1 MRGTAGVILLLL
13 FSVPSLAQESVT
25 QETNAPSVRWYQLN
39 TPNFRILYPKGFD
52 DQAQRVANS
61 LETVREPEGHTMGT
75 VPKKISVILQNQS
88 SLSNGF
94 VTLAP
99 RRSEFYTM
107 PSQNYNF
114 VGTNDW
120 LNILTSHEYRHMV
133 QFQRSITGFNKVF
146 NLLFGQQAVAAMGF
160 AAAPQWFWEGDAV
173 VTETAFTKSGRGRI
187 PNFDLVFRTNLS
199 EGRVFNYHKQYL
211 RSYKHNI
218 PNHYVLGYNM
228 VSYLRQKTGDPMI
241 WEKVT
246 GRSWATPFIPFA
258 FSNSLK
264 KETGM
269 YVTDLYREM
278 AGARQKEYEA
288 MTKGLAFTPFDRHT
302 VRTTKAYTDYSFP
315 QPLDNG
321 NVVVTKSGIGDIEQ
335 LVVLTPDGK
344 ELKRYV
350 QGIINDAGM
359 LSAAGQRV
367 VWNEYRYDPRWL
379 VRNYSVVKGYD
390 FRTGQTRV
398 LSRHARYT
406 GAALSPD
413 GTRVATIRSANDY
426 TLRMVILD
434 YATGDVLAEMPNE
447 TNDQLS
453 MPRWSEDGQY
463 VVALRINNK
472 GKTVTRFRISD
483 GSHEDLLPWSQ
494 ENIGYPVPYKSFL
507 LFSSPVSGIDNVY
520 AYDLSKGARYQI
532 TSSRYGAYNPAV
544 SADGQRIYYNE
555 QTRDGLDVV
564 SVPFDLTAWR
574 TGEFLPSAP
583 QPFQQMAEQEGQI
596 SIFDQLK
603 NEKYP
608 VTRYHRAAGMIN
620 PHSWGPYFT
629 NSLTRINLG
638 VASNDILST
647 TSLNLGYTF
656 DINER
661 TGLWN
666 AGLSYQGFFP
676 ILDANVSMANRSANE
691 GELTYYEK
699 VNGKN
704 VKKTGNLTFTWEE
717 KSVVSGIRIPLL
729 TTSSKYVG
737 NVTFSDYVGAT
748 HISNFKNSLVPSGG
762 RLITPDSAMYFYRD
776 YQGNGNLVYNQ
787 FGISAYRLMK
797 QSRRD
802 IYSKWGQTLFLNYY
816 NTPYGG
822 DYSGEQFSFYTQM
835 YFPGLFKHHSIWGW
849 WAYQKSAIPTVN
861 LSTGEGLDNYVF
873 RNQIPLVRGQSV
885 IRTQD
890 MYTMSAN
897 YTLPL
902 WYPDIAMGPVL
913 NLQRLRGNAFVDYGY
928 GRSVYKS
935 TYSMIY
941 TSFGGELK
949 MDINVMRFLPQ
960 FSVGVRYSYGYT
972 EQRVNGA
979 TNYRVGSGMFEVLLG
994 SFNF

>member
-52 DQAQRVANS
+52 EQAQRVANG
-61 LETVREPEGHTMGT
+61 LETVREPEGRTMGT
-75 VPKKISVILQNQS
+75 VPKKISIILQNQS

-120 LNILTSHEYRHMV
+120 LNILTAHEYRHMV

-146 NLLFGQQAVAAMGF
+146 NVLFGQQAVAAMGF

-173 VTETAFTKSGRGRI
+173 VTETAFTNSGRGRI

-258 FSNSLK
+258 FSNALK

-269 YVTDLYREM
+269 HVTDLYREM
-278 AGARQKEYEA
+278 AAARQKEYEA
-288 MTKGLAFTPFDRHT
+288 MTKDLVFTSFDRHT
-302 VRTTKAYTDYSFP
+302 SRKSVAYTDYSFP

-335 LVVLTPDGK
+335 LVVLAPDGR
-344 ELKRYV
+344 ELRRYV

-379 VRNYSVVKGYD
+379 IRNYSVVKGYD

-398 LSRHARYT
+398 LSRHARYA

-413 GTRVATIRSANDY
+413 GTKVATIRSDNDY

-434 YATGDVLAEMPNE
+434 YATGNVLAEMPNE

-483 GSHEDLLPWSQ
+483 GTHQDLLPWSQ
-494 ENIGYPVPYKSFL
+494 ENIGYPVPYKNYL
-507 LFSSPVSGIDNVY
+507 MFSSPVSGIDNIY
-520 AYDLSKGARYQI
+520 AYDLSKGTRYQV

-544 SADGQRIYYNE
+544 SPDGQRIYYNE

-564 SVPFDLTAWR
+564 SVPFDFTAWK
-574 TGEFLPSAP
+574 TGEFVPTAP

-596 SIFDQLK
+596 SIFDKLK

-620 PHSWGPYFT
+620 PHSWGPYLT

-647 TSLNLGYTF
+647 TSLNLGYTY

-661 TGLWN
+661 TGSWN

-737 NVTFSDYVGAT
+737 NVTFSDYIGAT

-802 IYSKWGQTLFLNYY
+802 IYSKWGQTIFLNYY